1 MAGRTWQPTRK
12 GAKDLNRWLSKGKTV
27 YTLRNTAQNIAPY
40 EDAQLYAAHT
50 FDRRS
55 SFTGEWMTSHL
66 SASGLLAQEGT
77 VYEQPPAGVRNIA
90 TPGRQVAAPTSQQAL
105 DRLRRGDRTKAGS
118 RR

>member
-1 MAGRTWQPTRK
+1 MAGRTWQPTRR

-27 YTLRNTAQNIAPY
+27 YTLRKVAERFQTY

-77 VYEQPPAGVRNIA
+77 VYEQPPAGTRDIA
-90 TPGRQVAAPTSQQAL
+90 TPGRQVAAPTSQGVL
-105 DRLRRGDRTKAGS
+105 DRLRRSDRAKAGS